1 MFKRIFDGLEAIP
14 LQTLVDKRVKHGDTV
29 CLTDKTTIDE
39 ALRTL
44 ADKHILSAPVIDKD
58 DKNLCLGMISVLNI
72 ASHVGRIT
80 VGDNAATDEQKI
92 KSGTDLA
99 NTLVTECVDF
109 NADDDYGVLLIPTD
123 GSVSPSTAGSA
134 AMIMGRAWRRIVVVD
149 DQCNLVTTISQS
161 DLIQEVDTMLKD
173 DSMADLAALK
183 VSDLG
188 LKTAKPICL
197 KFSDSVLDAVKKIAD
212 RNISAVGVVDDE
224 GKLRESFEAADLR
237 GLVSETIT
245 DVLLPIENFFEKYD
259 KERLR
264 GIGTVKMD
272 DTLGEVVSRL
282 AARNKHGLALHR
294 LWIIDEQQQA
304 KGVVSLT
311 DIFKLIVGKKQ

>member
-1 MFKRIFDGLEAIP
+1 MYT
-14 LQTLVDKRVKHGDTV
+14 Q
-29 CLTDKTTIDE
+29 TTIEE
-39 ALRTL
+39 ALRIL

-58 DKNLCLGMISVLNI
+58 DKKQCLGMISVLNI

-80 VGDNAATDEQKI
+80 VGDDNTAAQEQKI
-92 KSGTDLA
+92 KSGADLA

-109 NADDDYGVLLIPTD
+109 NADDDYGVLLIPTN
-123 GSVSPSTAGSA
+123 GSVSPCTASSA
-134 AMIMGRAWRRIVVVD
+134 AELMARAWRRIVVVD

-173 DSMADLAALK
+173 DSMADLASLK
-183 VSDLG
+183 VSDLD

-224 GKLRESFEAADLR
+224 GRLRGSFEAADLR

-245 DVLLPIENFFEKYD
+245 DVLLPIEDFLEKYD
-259 KERLR
+259 KERPR
-264 GIGTVKMD
+264 GMGTVKMD
-272 DTLGEVVSRL
+272 DTLGEVVNRL
-282 AARNKHGLALHR
+282 ATRNKHGLALHR
-294 LWIIDEQQQA
+294 LWVIDEQQKA

-311 DIFKLIVGKKQ
+311 DIFRLIVNKEQ